1 MKACK
6 DSFKKH
12 LFSFIFGPA
21 LKLIEAVFDL
31 LIPLFMKAVIDLAK
45 YGDVSLFPNNAFIS
59 KSLANFIRLF
69 PSFNFDN
76 RIISDAIICFIIIL
90 TMGLVGFAI
99 TMITQYIAA
108 RTASEVGYDIR
119 KMTFEKIMTFSKKNR
134 EQIKQSKLLTILNAD
149 TYQVQQGVL
158 IFIRLIVR
166 APFIILGALIISF
179 LLSVECGFVFLS
191 IIPLVLFIVLFIM
204 KKSSKG
210 YLSIQSKLDDISLKT
225 SDTIEGIKVI
235 KAFNKQEKENNA
247 FIEKSNAYK
256 NKSLKVSKINA
267 LINPLTFAL
276 VSIATISIVLFGG
289 NSILANSSSESVLY
303 ATTIITLISYLAQIF
318 FTLVQMSN
326 VVLILTK
333 ANVAKSR
340 IDNVLNIVPSTK
352 GNIENIIPEIK
363 EDSLLKFDNVYLRFE
378 EDGNNALKNISFTL
392 KKGESLGII
401 GGTGSGKTSLINLI
415 ERFFN
420 PSEGE
425 IYFDGK
431 NIKTMDLSY
440 LRSKISLVSQKPMFL
455 KGSVAYNIAL
465 SNQFDK
471 QKVIDVL
478 EKAQA
483 KEFVDKFDDNIF
495 HIINEGGTNLSG
507 GQRQRINIARGLY
520 KDSELLIL
528 DDATSALDLL
538 TDKKVRDNI
547 FAIKDLTKIIVSQ
560 RVATVKDCDNII
572 VLDKGEIINYG
583 NHEQLL
589 ITSSIYKEIYES
601 QIKKEAL

>member
-90 TMGLVGFAI
+90 SMGLVGFAI

-289 NSILANSSSESVLY
+289 NSILATASSESVLY

-340 IDNVLNIVPSTK
+340 IDNVLNIVPSTE

-455 KGSVAYNIAL
+455 KGSVAYSIAL
-465 SNQFDK
+465 NNQFDK

-538 TDKKVRDNI
+538 TDRKVRDNI
-547 FAIKDLTKIIVSQ
+547 FSIKDLTKIIVSQ

-589 ITSSIYKEIYES
+589 KTSSIYKEIYES
-601 QIKKEAL
+601 QIKKEAF

>member
-1 MKACK
+1 MKVCK

-21 LKLIEAVFDL
+21 LKLIEAIFDL

-90 TMGLVGFAI
+90 SMGLVGFGI
-99 TMITQYIAA
+99 TMITQCIAA

-179 LLSVECGFVFLS
+179 LLSIECGFVFLS

-289 NSILANSSSESVLY
+289 NSILAPASSESVLY

-340 IDNVLNIVPSTK
+340 IDDVLNIVPSTEI
-352 GNIENIIPEIK
+352 NIENIIPEIK
-363 EDSLLKFDNVYLRFE
+363 EESLLKFDNVNLRFE
-378 EDGNNALKNISFTL
+378 EDGNNALKNISFAL

>member
-119 KMTFEKIMTFSKKNR
+119 KMTFEKIMTLSKKNR

-289 NSILANSSSESVLY
+289 NSILATASSESVLY

-340 IDNVLNIVPSTK
+340 IDNVLSIVPSTE

-465 SNQFDK
+465 NNQFDK

-547 FAIKDLTKIIVSQ
+547 FSIKDLTKIIVSQ

-589 ITSSIYKEIYES
+589 KTSSIYKEIYES

>member
-90 TMGLVGFAI
+90 SMGLVGFAI

-289 NSILANSSSESVLY
+289 NSILATASSESVLY

-340 IDNVLNIVPSTK
+340 IDNVLNIVPSTE

-378 EDGNNALKNISFTL
+378 EDGNNALKNISFAL

-465 SNQFDK
+465 NNQFDK

-547 FAIKDLTKIIVSQ
+547 FSIKDLTKIIVSQ

-589 ITSSIYKEIYES
+589 KTSSIYKEIYES

>member
-76 RIISDAIICFIIIL
+76 RIISDAIICFIIIFS
-90 TMGLVGFAI
+90 MGLVGFAI

-119 KMTFEKIMTFSKKNR
+119 KMTFEKIMTLSKKNR

-179 LLSVECGFVFLS
+179 LLSIECGFVFLS

-210 YLSIQSKLDDISLKT
+210 YLDIQSKLDDISLKT

-289 NSILANSSSESVLY
+289 NSILATASSESVLY

-340 IDNVLNIVPSTK
+340 IDNVLNIVPSTE
-352 GNIENIIPEIK
+352 GNIENIVPEIK
-363 EDSLLKFDNVYLRFE
+363 EESLLKFDNVYLRFE

-392 KKGESLGII
+392 KKGELLGII
-401 GGTGSGKTSLINLI
+401 GGTGSGKSSLINLI

-465 SNQFDK
+465 NNQFDK

-495 HIINEGGTNLSG
+495 HIINEGGTSLSG

>member
-1 MKACK
+1 MKVCK

-90 TMGLVGFAI
+90 SMGLVGFAI

-289 NSILANSSSESVLY
+289 NSILATASSESVLY

-340 IDNVLNIVPSTK
+340 IDNVLSIVPSTE

-378 EDGNNALKNISFTL
+378 EDGNNALKNISFSL

-589 ITSSIYKEIYES
+589 KTSSIYKEIYES

>member
-1 MKACK
+1 MKVCK

-340 IDNVLNIVPSTK
+340 IDNVLNIVPSTES
-352 GNIENIIPEIK
+352 NIENIIPEIK
-363 EDSLLKFDNVYLRFE
+363 KDSLLKFDNVYLRFE

-431 NIKTMDLSY
+431 NIKAMDLSY

-465 SNQFDK
+465 NNQFDK

-547 FAIKDLTKIIVSQ
+547 FSIKDLTKIIVSQ

>member
-90 TMGLVGFAI
+90 SMGLVGFAI

-179 LLSVECGFVFLS
+179 LLSIECGFVFLS

-210 YLSIQSKLDDISLKT
+210 YLDIQSKLDDISLKT

-289 NSILANSSSESVLY
+289 NSILATASSESVLY

-340 IDNVLNIVPSTK
+340 IDNVLNIVPSTEI
-352 GNIENIIPEIK
+352 NIENIIPEIK
-363 EDSLLKFDNVYLRFE
+363 EESLLRFDNVYLRFE

-547 FAIKDLTKIIVSQ
+547 FSIKDLTKIIVSQ

>member
-1 MKACK
+1 MKVCK

-76 RIISDAIICFIIIL
+76 RIISDAIICFIIIFS
-90 TMGLVGFAI
+90 MGLVGFAI

-289 NSILANSSSESVLY
+289 NSILATASSESVLY

-340 IDNVLNIVPSTK
+340 IDNVLNIVPSTE

-363 EDSLLKFDNVYLRFE
+363 EESLLKFDNVYLRFE
-378 EDGNNALKNISFTL
+378 EEGNNALKNISFSL

-440 LRSKISLVSQKPMFL
+440 LRNKISLVSQKPMFL

-465 SNQFDK
+465 NNQFDQ
-471 QKVIDVL
+471 QKVNDVL

-547 FAIKDLTKIIVSQ
+547 FSIKDLTKIIVSQ

-589 ITSSIYKEIYES
+589 KTSSIYKEIYES

>member
-90 TMGLVGFAI
+90 SMGLVGFAI

-179 LLSVECGFVFLS
+179 LLSIECGFVFLS

-210 YLSIQSKLDDISLKT
+210 YLEIQSKLDDISLKT

-289 NSILANSSSESVLY
+289 NSILATASSESVLY
-303 ATTIITLISYLAQIF
+303 ATTIITLISYLSQIF

-340 IDNVLNIVPSTK
+340 IDNVLNIVPSTEI
-352 GNIENIIPEIK
+352 NIENIIPEIK

-378 EDGNNALKNISFTL
+378 EDGNNALKNISFAL

-415 ERFFN
+415 ERFFK

>member
-45 YGDVSLFPNNAFIS
+45 YGDVSSFPNNAFIS

-179 LLSVECGFVFLS
+179 LLSIECGFVFLS

-340 IDNVLNIVPSTK
+340 IDNVLNIVPSTEI
-352 GNIENIIPEIK
+352 NIENIIPEIK

-378 EDGNNALKNISFTL
+378 EEGNNALKNISFTL

-465 SNQFDK
+465 NNQFDK

-520 KDSELLIL
+520 KNSELLIL

-547 FAIKDLTKIIVSQ
+547 FSIKDLTKIIVSQ

>member
-90 TMGLVGFAI
+90 GMGLVGFAI

-179 LLSVECGFVFLS
+179 LLSIECGFVFLS

-210 YLSIQSKLDDISLKT
+210 YLDIQSKLDDISLKT

-235 KAFNKQEKENNA
+235 KAFNKQEKENNS

-289 NSILANSSSESVLY
+289 NSILATASSESVLY

-340 IDNVLNIVPSTK
+340 IDNVLNIVPSTEI
-352 GNIENIIPEIK
+352 NIENIIPEIK

-465 SNQFDK
+465 NNQFDK

-547 FAIKDLTKIIVSQ
+547 FSIKDLTKIIVSQ

>member
-90 TMGLVGFAI
+90 SMGLVGFAI

-134 EQIKQSKLLTILNAD
+134 EQIKTSKLLTILNAD

-179 LLSVECGFVFLS
+179 LLSIECGFVFLS

-289 NSILANSSSESVLY
+289 NSILATASSESVLY

-340 IDNVLNIVPSTK
+340 IDDVLNIVPSTEI
-352 GNIENIIPEIK
+352 NIENIIPEIK

-401 GGTGSGKTSLINLI
+401 GGTGSGKTSLVNLI

-465 SNQFDK
+465 NNQFDK

-589 ITSSIYKEIYES
+589 KTSSIYKEIYES

>member
-1 MKACK
+1 MKVCK

-90 TMGLVGFAI
+90 TMGLVGFVI

-289 NSILANSSSESVLY
+289 NSILATASSESVLY

-340 IDNVLNIVPSTK
+340 IDNVLNIVPSTE

-363 EDSLLKFDNVYLRFE
+363 EESLLKFDNVYLRFE
-378 EDGNNALKNISFTL
+378 EEGNNALKNISFSL

-440 LRSKISLVSQKPMFL
+440 LRGKISLVSQKPMFL
-455 KGSVAYNIAL
+455 KGSVAYNVAL

-589 ITSSIYKEIYES
+589 KTSSIYKEIYES

>member
-69 PSFNFDN
+69 PSFNFNN
-76 RIISDAIICFIIIL
+76 RIISDAIICFIIIFS
-90 TMGLVGFAI
+90 MGLVGFAI

-210 YLSIQSKLDDISLKT
+210 YLDIQSKLDDISLKT

-289 NSILANSSSESVLY
+289 NSILVTASSESVLY

-340 IDNVLNIVPSTK
+340 IDNVLNIVPSTEI
-352 GNIENIIPEIK
+352 NIENIIPEIK
-363 EDSLLKFDNVYLRFE
+363 EESLLRFDNVYLRFE

-420 PSEGE
+420 SSEGE

-583 NHEQLL
+583 NQEQLL

>member
-90 TMGLVGFAI
+90 SMGLVGFAI

-119 KMTFEKIMTFSKKNR
+119 KMTFEKIMTLSKKNR

-179 LLSVECGFVFLS
+179 LLSVECGLVFLS

-210 YLSIQSKLDDISLKT
+210 YLDIQSKLDDMSLKT

-276 VSIATISIVLFGG
+276 VSIAAISIVLFGG
-289 NSILANSSSESVLY
+289 NSILATASSESVLY

-340 IDNVLNIVPSTK
+340 IDNVLKIVPSTEL
-352 GNIENIIPEIK
+352 NIENIIPEAK

-465 SNQFDK
+465 NSQFDK

>member
-1 MKACK
+1 MKVCK

-90 TMGLVGFAI
+90 SMGLVGFAI

-289 NSILANSSSESVLY
+289 NSILATASSESVLY

-340 IDNVLNIVPSTK
+340 IDNVLNIVPSTE

-378 EDGNNALKNISFTL
+378 EEGNNALKNISFSL

-465 SNQFDK
+465 NNQFDQ
-471 QKVIDVL
+471 QKVNDVL

-547 FAIKDLTKIIVSQ
+547 FSIKDLTKIIVSQ

-589 ITSSIYKEIYES
+589 KTSSIYKEIYES

>member
-21 LKLIEAVFDL
+21 LKLIEAIFDL

-45 YGDVSLFPNNAFIS
+45 YGNVSLFPNNAFIS

-76 RIISDAIICFIIIL
+76 RIISDAIICFIIIFS
-90 TMGLVGFAI
+90 MGLVGFAI

-119 KMTFEKIMTFSKKNR
+119 KMTFEKIMTLSKKNR

-179 LLSVECGFVFLS
+179 LLSIECGFVFLS

-210 YLSIQSKLDDISLKT
+210 YLDIQSKLDDISLKT

-235 KAFNKQEKENNA
+235 KAFNKQEKENNS

-289 NSILANSSSESVLY
+289 NSILATASSESVLY

-340 IDNVLNIVPSTK
+340 IDNVLNIVPSTEI
-352 GNIENIIPEIK
+352 NIESIIPEIK
-363 EDSLLKFDNVYLRFE
+363 EDSLLKFDNVNLRFE
-378 EDGNNALKNISFTL
+378 EDGNNALKNISFAL

-465 SNQFDK
+465 NNQFDK

>member
-90 TMGLVGFAI
+90 SMGLVGFAI

-289 NSILANSSSESVLY
+289 NSILATASSESVLY

-340 IDNVLNIVPSTK
+340 IDNVLNIVPSTE

-378 EDGNNALKNISFTL
+378 EDGNNALKNISFAL

-455 KGSVAYNIAL
+455 KGSVAYSIAL
-465 SNQFDK
+465 NNQFDK

-547 FAIKDLTKIIVSQ
+547 FSIKDLTKIIVSQ

-589 ITSSIYKEIYES
+589 ITSSIYKDIYES
-601 QIKKEAL
+601 QIG

>member
-1 MKACK
+1 MKVCK

-69 PSFNFDN
+69 PPFSFDN

-90 TMGLVGFAI
+90 SMGLVGFAI

-119 KMTFEKIMTFSKKNR
+119 KMTFEKIMTLSKKNR

-340 IDNVLNIVPSTK
+340 IDNVLKIVPSNEL
-352 GNIENIIPEIK
+352 NIENIIPETK

-465 SNQFDK
+465 NNQFDQ
-471 QKVIDVL
+471 QKVNDVL

-547 FAIKDLTKIIVSQ
+547 FSIKDLTKIIVSQ

>member
-1 MKACK
+1 MKTCK

-90 TMGLVGFAI
+90 SMGFVGFVI

-119 KMTFEKIMTFSKKNR
+119 KMTFEKIMTLSKKNR

-340 IDNVLNIVPSTK
+340 IDNVLNIVPSTE

-378 EDGNNALKNISFTL
+378 EDGNNALKNISFAL

-440 LRSKISLVSQKPMFL
+440 LRNKISLVSQKPMFL
-455 KGSVAYNIAL
+455 KGSVAYNVAL

-547 FAIKDLTKIIVSQ
+547 FAIKNLTKIIVSQ

>member
-90 TMGLVGFAI
+90 SMGLVGFAI

-119 KMTFEKIMTFSKKNR
+119 KMTFEKIMTLSKKNR

-340 IDNVLNIVPSTK
+340 IDNVLNIVPSTE

-363 EDSLLKFDNVYLRFE
+363 EESLLKFDNLYLRFE

-465 SNQFDK
+465 NNQFDK

-547 FAIKDLTKIIVSQ
+547 FDIKGLTKIIVSQ

>member
-90 TMGLVGFAI
+90 AMGLVGFAI

-134 EQIKQSKLLTILNAD
+134 EQIKTSKLLTILNAD

-289 NSILANSSSESVLY
+289 NSILATASSESVLY

-340 IDNVLNIVPSTK
+340 IDNVLNIVPSTEI
-352 GNIENIIPEIK
+352 NIENIIPEIK

-378 EDGNNALKNISFTL
+378 EEGNNALKNISFTL

-465 SNQFDK
+465 NNQFDK

-589 ITSSIYKEIYES
+589 KTSSIYKEIYES

>member
-179 LLSVECGFVFLS
+179 LLSIECGFVFLS

-326 VVLILTK
+326 VVFILTK

-340 IDNVLNIVPSTK
+340 IDNVLNIVPSTE

-363 EDSLLKFDNVYLRFE
+363 EKSLLKFDNVYLRFE
-378 EDGNNALKNISFTL
+378 EDGNNALKNISFSL

-455 KGSVAYNIAL
+455 KGSVAYNVAL

-589 ITSSIYKEIYES
+589 MTSSIYKEIYES

>member
-90 TMGLVGFAI
+90 SMGLVGFAI

-289 NSILANSSSESVLY
+289 NSILATASSESVLY

-340 IDNVLNIVPSTK
+340 IDNVLSIVPSTE

-378 EDGNNALKNISFTL
+378 EEGNNALKNISFTL

-401 GGTGSGKTSLINLI
+401 GGTGSGKSSLINLI

-431 NIKTMDLSY
+431 NIKAMDLSY
-440 LRSKISLVSQKPMFL
+440 LRGKISLVSQKPMFL

-465 SNQFDK
+465 NNQFDK

-583 NHEQLL
+583 NHEQLFK
-589 ITSSIYKEIYES
+589 TSSIYKEIYES

>member
-1 MKACK
+1 MKVCK

-90 TMGLVGFAI
+90 TMGLVGFVL

-289 NSILANSSSESVLY
+289 NSILATASSESVLY

-340 IDNVLNIVPSTK
+340 IDNVLNIVPSTE

-378 EDGNNALKNISFTL
+378 EEGNNALKNISFSL

-440 LRSKISLVSQKPMFL
+440 LRGKISLVSQKPMFL

-465 SNQFDK
+465 NNQFDQ
-471 QKVIDVL
+471 QKVNDVL

-589 ITSSIYKEIYES
+589 KTSSIYKEIYES